1 FDIQTPNL
9 VQHYNNFLSFIN
21 NYLIFTKIIIMRKLN
36 LLRSLIDIFLL
47 FGLISIITMLLF
59 VPMYLFSADF
69 DIPIVINGQTIE
81 ETRWSAKVVAI
92 FAGLGGIL
100 FFYGIFLLRKILI
113 LFQQRQIFVD
123 SIVQN
128 FYRIGYCVI
137 GSGLLTN

>member
-1 FDIQTPNL
+1 
-9 VQHYNNFLSFIN
+9 
-21 NYLIFTKIIIMRKLN
+21 
-36 LLRSLIDIFLL
+36 
-47 FGLISIITMLLF
+47 
-59 VPMYLFSADF
+59 MYLFSADF

-137 GSGLLTN
+137 GSGLLTNVPIYFYNIIERGNFKIEIVSGGFDSFILSISLGLLFMVIAEIFKHAKVLKEENELTV